1 MRACDRKGPPGQIPQ
16 STGLRIAIV
25 GFIFILLLL
34 LLNPLPPAVRGTAI
48 RIQEAFM
55 SARQIPAR
63 KDIPAEHKWDLSGLF
78 ESEQPWEIL
87 FVAIEKDLASYGRY
101 KGHLKDSV
109 AVFKSAIEFHLGLTR
124 KLEKVYTYAHLKSD
138 EDKSN
143 QYYLGLYQKALNLFT
158 RVSEK
163 ASFITPEIQAL
174 AEDVIRRYLTDDSLS
189 EYKFFLEKILRNKPH
204 TRSESEEQILAMT
217 REIANGPVQI
227 FGQLDNVDLNFG
239 SITDENGKEI
249 ELSHGNFTTFLI
261 NPHRD
266 IRRKAF
272 FQYYQAYQNHKH
284 TLAATLAHAVKKDHF
299 YARVRNFKNCRLAA
313 LFSDNI
319 PETVYDNLIQTVKGR
334 PAPLFKYL
342 NFRQKALGLKALHF
356 YDTYVPIIEDVD
368 FRMPYEEAVDVAVMA
383 LAPLGKEYGQILQD
397 GLLGGWVDRYENR
410 GKRSGAYSSG
420 CFDSPPYI
428 LLNYEE
434 HDINSLY
441 TLVHEAGHSMH
452 SYYAKK
458 YQPYVDHE
466 YTIFVAEVASTFNE
480 DLLSRYLLERY
491 RDNPKMRAFILN
503 REIDNIRATLFRQTM
518 FAEFETITHNIVEAN
533 QPLTLDVMRD
543 AYRKLLEV
551 YFGDALA
558 LDPELSLE
566 CLRIPH
572 FYSAFY
578 VYKYATG
585 VSAAIALA
593 EKVAKGGEAARQNYL
608 NFLKLGGS
616 KFPLDELLA
625 AGVDMRSPVPIERA
639 IAHFSDLVDQ
649 LIEEYPKL

>member
-1 MRACDRKGPPGQIPQ
+1 
-16 STGLRIAIV
+16 
-25 GFIFILLLL
+25 
-34 LLNPLPPAVRGTAI
+34 
-48 RIQEAFM
+48 M
-55 SARQIPAR
+55 SGKLIPAR
-63 KDIPAEHKWDLSGLF
+63 QDIPAEHKWDLSGLF
-78 ESEQPWEIL
+78 ESDKPWETS
-87 FVAIEKDLASYGRY
+87 FAAIEKDLASYDPY

-109 AVFKSAIEFHLGLTR
+109 AVFKAALEFHLGLAR
-124 KLEKVYTYAHLKSD
+124 RLEKVYTYAHLKSD

-143 QYYLGLYQKALNLFT
+143 QHYLGLYQKALNLFS

-163 ASFITPEIQAL
+163 ASFMTPEIQAL
-174 AEDVIRRYLTDDSLS
+174 AEDVIRRYLAEDSLS
-189 EYKFFLEKILRNKPH
+189 EYKFYLEKILRYKPH

-217 REIANGPVQI
+217 REIANGPVQV

-239 SITDENGKEI
+239 SLTDENGQEI
-249 ELSHGNFTTFLI
+249 ELSHGNFSTFLI

-266 IRRKAF
+266 IRQKAF

-284 TLAATLAHAVKKDHF
+284 TLAATLAHAIKKDHF
-299 YARVRNFKNCRLAA
+299 YARVRNFENCRVAA
-313 LFSDNI
+313 LFGDNV

-334 PAPLFKYL
+334 LAPLFKYL
-342 NFRQKALGLKALHF
+342 NFRQKVLGLKELHF

-368 FRMPYEEAVDVAVMA
+368 FRMPYDEAVEIGIKA
-383 LAPLGKEYGQILQD
+383 LAPLGQEYGQILQK
-397 GLLGGWVDRYENR
+397 GLLAGWVDRYENR

-420 CFDSPPYI
+420 CYDSPPYI

-434 HDINSLY
+434 HNINSLY
-441 TLVHEAGHSMH
+441 TLLHEAGHSMH

-491 RDNPKMRAFILN
+491 RDNPKMKTYILN

-518 FAEFETITHNIVEAN
+518 FAEFETITHNAVEAN
-533 QPLTLDVMRD
+533 QPLTLDMMSA
-543 AYRKLLEV
+543 AYRKLLEI
-551 YFGDALA
+551 YFGDALT
-558 LDPELSLE
+558 LDAELSLE

-593 EKVAKGGEAARQNYL
+593 EKVAKGGEPARQNYL

-616 KFPLDELLA
+616 QFPLDQLNK
-625 AGVDMRSPVPIERA
+625 AGVDMRSAEPIERA

-649 LIEEYPKL
+649 LIAEYHKL